1 MQAEVRQQTGATA
14 PAAPLTPYQATP
26 LTGLEA
32 LRLVWAGN
40 PQSGDP
46 AAWARLT
53 DGLERLTVAQV
64 QQRFAAEGIEVAAD
78 FITQIQVDAIRQR
91 PGRELPV
98 VALHNES
105 APALVDCH
113 DAPVCHIAPPVKRA
127 IVPQGYGATP
137 ALQLFKL
144 TYSPAHTPTGVP
156 LDRTASHQVLR
167 ERRTETIEAL
177 DCDGAIA
184 SFERSSC
191 RMVTECKRVQAQ
203 GAAA

>member
-1 MQAEVRQQTGATA
+1 MQTSSSHPPATA
-14 PAAPLTPYQATP
+14 PAAP

-32 LRLVWAGN
+32 LRLIWAGD
-40 PQSGDP
+40 PQSGNP
-46 AAWARLT
+46 AAWTRLT

-78 FITQIQVDAIRQR
+78 FVTQIQIDAVRQR

-105 APALVDCH
+105 APALVNCH
-113 DAPVCHIAPPVKRA
+113 DAPVCHTAPPVKRA
-127 IVPQGYGATP
+127 IVPQGYGATQ

-144 TYSPAHTPTGVP
+144 TYSPAHTPTAVP

-167 ERRTETIEAL
+167 ERRTETIQAI

-184 SFERSSC
+184 LFERTSG